1 MYKHYIRLNEQNEIL
16 HAFSNA
22 FEEALDGDICIN
34 TTDQRQLIINNIVN
48 PNMTDLGVPLYKW
61 ENNEIVEV

>member
-34 TTDQRQLIINNIVN
+34 TTGQRQLIINNIVN